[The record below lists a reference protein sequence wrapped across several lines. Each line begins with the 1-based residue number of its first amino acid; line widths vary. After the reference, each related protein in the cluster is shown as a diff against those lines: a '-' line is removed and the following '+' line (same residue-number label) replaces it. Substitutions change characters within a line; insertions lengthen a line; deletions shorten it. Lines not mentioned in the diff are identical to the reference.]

1 MTLVSLFHWLTVH
14 VVFVLLMS
22 EMAKRFIDQEPDI
35 PFYDVHEVIVPHLGH
50 IPIAK
55 GDFNR
60 LPKKA
65 QRFIAFY
72 VSKLKGIDTK
82 LDVFYL
88 CVCGCDYN

>member
-1 MTLVSLFHWLTVH
+1 MQVSV
-14 VVFVLLMS
+14 S
-22 EMAKRFIDQEPDI
+22 EMAKQFIDQEPDI

-65 QRFIAFY
+65 QKFIAFY
-72 VSKLKGIDTK
+72 VS
-82 LDVFYL
+82 L
-88 CVCGCDYN
+88 C